1 MEFWYKDKDGQEFSI
16 SKYIVE
22 YDEDSGTFSV
32 CLYEKE
38 WDENGKEYFQVG
50 DEEFATYDEVLDF
63 LKMGNVWQ

>member
-1 MEFWYKDKDGQEFSI
+1 MEFWYKDKDGQEFVI

-38 WDENGKEYFQVG
+38 WNENGKEYFQVG
-50 DEEFATYDEVLDF
+50 DEEFATYVEVLDF
-63 LKMGNVWQ
+63 LKEGNVWQ